1 MSKSPR
7 DTHGPVVKTGPTKG
21 RNRSKNK
28 DGRWRA
34 KRSDTGKSRGSGG
47 SFCFLSTAACQF
59 KRLPDDCYE
68 LEVLRDF
75 RDGYLMSTENGRRM
89 VEQYYYIAPDITK
102 CLVEES
108 DLNKVWNAVIE
119 CVESIESNQYQ
130 DAIRIY
136 KSMVETMCEKFS
148 L

>member
-7 DTHGPVVKTGPTKG
+7 DTHGPIVKTGPTSGK
-21 RNRSKNK
+21 NRSKNT

-34 KRSDTGKSRGSGG
+34 KRSDSGKSRKSGG

-59 KRLPDDCYE
+59 KGLADDCYE

-75 RDGYLMSTENGRRM
+75 RDGYLMTTKDGSKM
-89 VEQYYYIAPDITK
+89 VKQYYFIAPDITK

-108 DLNKVWNAVIE
+108 DLNKVWDTVIE
-119 CVESIESNQYQ
+119 CVEAIELRRYQ

-136 KSMVETMCEKFS
+136 KSMVESMQAKFA